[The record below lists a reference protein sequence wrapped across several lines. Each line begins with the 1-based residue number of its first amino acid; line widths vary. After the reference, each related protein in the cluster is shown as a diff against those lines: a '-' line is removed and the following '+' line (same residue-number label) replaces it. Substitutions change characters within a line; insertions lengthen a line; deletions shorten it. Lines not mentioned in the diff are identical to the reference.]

1 MRESIYRCPNC
12 GSRINEFPGME
23 DVEDEDHGYCHDCDT
38 IAHEPEKVGERIHL
52 YTKTA
57 LASRPHATLEQLAES
72 CEALAEHVR
81 ELDEEG
87 FEVVQSTP
95 DGHIH
100 LERIA
105 GSGFPEQVE

>member
-1 MRESIYRCPNC
+1 MRESIYQCPQC
-12 GSRINEFPGME
+12 GSRIDELHGME
-23 DVEDEDHGYCHDCDT
+23 TVEGDDHGYCHACEN

-57 LASRPHATLEQLAES
+57 LACRPHETLEQLAES
-72 CEALAEHVR
+72 CEALAEHVKQ
-81 ELDEEG
+81 LDEEG

-100 LERIA
+100 LERIDE
-105 GSGFPEQVE
+105 SEVKTVE